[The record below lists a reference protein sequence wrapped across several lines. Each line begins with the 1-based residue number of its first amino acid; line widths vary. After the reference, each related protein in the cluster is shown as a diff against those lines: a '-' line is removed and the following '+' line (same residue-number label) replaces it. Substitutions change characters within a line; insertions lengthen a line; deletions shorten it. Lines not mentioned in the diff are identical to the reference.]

1 MSYHPN
7 DVSRRAT
14 VARVLLAAG
23 FLALTSAFFR
33 AQVMRNKEYLAQA
46 EQNRF
51 REVPLAAPRGI
62 ILDRN
67 GRVIAENLPGYAV
80 SLLSPTADS
89 LRAAMRRLSNIIPIT
104 DDQVEAAVRR
114 WRRNPTRPAVI
125 LPDAPF
131 DVVAVLEERR
141 VENPSLIIQSTPKRY
156 YPDGPA
162 VASFVGYTGEI
173 TERELADSNYSDY
186 KPGQQIGKG
195 GLERSYE
202 AQLRGKEGVRYVE
215 VDARG
220 RVVRDANVRAEEEP
234 ESAKTL
240 RTNIDMDLQLF
251 VMSLLGDSLRAGVV
265 AIDPND
271 GAVLALQ
278 SSPTYDPNRFVGGIP
293 AEYWRELN
301 ADTRRPL
308 YNKVIQGRYPPAST
322 WKLATSAM
330 AMEAGLVGL
339 DDHMP
344 QPCTGG
350 YRYGRYFRCWNHK
363 GHGDISLRRAIEQSC
378 DVYFYQLGLKLGL
391 SRLVAGGLKLKMRER
406 SGIDLPNETQPQ
418 FPPDAQN
425 YFNERYGARGWVSGS
440 VAVNM
445 SIGQGEN
452 AQTLINMAR
461 FYTALATDGKAA
473 KPEVVSRNP
482 ERTQIMNLTEAQMIG
497 IRLAM
502 AGVVS
507 DRGTANSARVDGISV
522 AGKTGTAQN
531 PPNPDHAWFMG
542 FAPAEKPKILVG
554 VFVEYGLHGSVA
566 AGIATKIMAHYLKA
580 KTAPIVTTE

>member
-1 MSYHPN
+1 VSYHPN

-14 VARVLLAAG
+14 AARVLLGLG
-23 FLALTSAFFR
+23 FLALTSQFFR
-33 AQVMRNKEYLAQA
+33 AQVLRNKEYLAQA

-62 ILDRN
+62 IYDRN
-67 GRVIAENLPGYAV
+67 GRIIAENLPGYAV
-80 SLLSPTADS
+80 SLLSPSADS
-89 LRAAMRRLSNIIPIT
+89 LRSAMRRLSDIIPIT

-114 WRRNPTRPAVI
+114 WRKNPTRPAVI

-141 VENPSLIIQSTPKRY
+141 VDNPSLIIQSTPKRY

-162 VASFVGYTGEI
+162 VSAFVGYTGEV
-173 TERELADSNYSDY
+173 TERELADSANNDY

-202 AQLRGKEGVRYVE
+202 MQLRGKEGVRYVE

-220 RVVRDANVRAEEEP
+220 RVVRDAGARAERAP
-234 ESAKTL
+234 ESAPKL

-265 AIDPND
+265 AIDPSD
-271 GAVLALQ
+271 GAVLALH
-278 SSPTYDPNRFVGGIP
+278 SSPSYDPNRFVGGIP
-293 AEYWRELN
+293 ADYWRELN
-301 ADTRRPL
+301 TDPRRPL

-330 AMEAGLVGL
+330 AMEAGLVQL

-344 QPCTGG
+344 VPCTGG

-363 GHGDISLRRAIEQSC
+363 GHGDINLRQAIEQSC
-378 DVYFYQLGLKLGL
+378 DVYFYQVGLKLGL

-406 SGIDLPNETQPQ
+406 SGVDLPNETQPQ

-425 YFNERYGARGWVSGS
+425 YFNGRYGSRGWVAGS
-440 VAVNM
+440 VALNL

-461 FYTALATDGKAA
+461 FYTALATDGKASR
-473 KPEVVSRNP
+473 PEIVTRNP
-482 ERTQIMNLTEAQMIG
+482 ERVQIMNLTPEQMNG
-497 IRLAM
+497 LRLAM

-507 DRGTANSARVDGISV
+507 SRGTANSARVEGITV

-542 FAPAEKPKILVG
+542 FAPAESPRIVVG
-554 VFVEYGLHGSVA
+554 VFVEYGEHGYVA
-566 AGIATKIMAHYLKA
+566 ARIATKVMAHYLKA
-580 KTAPIVTTE
+580 ATAPLVTTE

>member
-7 DVSRRAT
+7 EVSRRAT
-14 VARVLLAAG
+14 VARILLGVG
-23 FLALTSAFFR
+23 FIALTSAFFR

-67 GRVIAENLPGYAV
+67 GRIIAENLPGYAV
-80 SLLSPTADS
+80 SLLSPSADS
-89 LRAAMRRLSNIIPIT
+89 LRTAMRRLSNIIPIT

-114 WRRNPTRPAVI
+114 WRKNPTRPAVI

-173 TERELADSNYSDY
+173 TERELADTNFSDY

-220 RVVRDANVRAEEEP
+220 RVVRDAGARAEEEP
-234 ESAKTL
+234 QAAAKL

-265 AIDPND
+265 AIDPRD
-271 GAVLALQ
+271 GAILALH
-278 SSPTYDPNRFVGGIP
+278 SAPTYDPNRFVGGIP
-293 AEYWRELN
+293 AEYWKELN
-301 ADTRRPL
+301 TDPRRPL

-322 WKLATSAM
+322 WKLATAAM
-330 AMEAGLVGL
+330 AMEAGLVQL

-378 DVYFYQLGLKLGL
+378 DVYFYQVGLKLGL
-391 SRLVAGGLKLKMRER
+391 SRLIAGGLKLKMRER

-425 YFNERYGARGWVSGS
+425 YFNERYGARGWVAGS
-440 VAVNM
+440 VAINM

-473 KPEVVSRNP
+473 KPEIVSRNP
-482 ERTQIMNLTEAQMIG
+482 ERTQIMNLTEPQMIG
-497 IRLAM
+497 MRLAM

-507 DRGTANSARVDGISV
+507 DRGTANSARVEGISV

-542 FAPAEKPKILVG
+542 FAPADKPTILVG

-566 AGIATKIMAHYLKA
+566 AGIATKVMAHYLKV
-580 KTAPIVTTE
+580 KTAPIVATE

>member
-234 ESAKTL
+234 ESAKKL

>member
-7 DVSRRAT
+7 EVSRRAT
-14 VARVLLAAG
+14 VARILLGIG
-23 FLALTSAFFR
+23 FIALTSAFFR

-67 GRVIAENLPGYAV
+67 GRIIAENLPGYAV
-80 SLLSPTADS
+80 SLLSPSADS
-89 LRAAMRRLSNIIPIT
+89 LRTAMRRLSNIIPIT

-114 WRRNPTRPAVI
+114 WRKNPTRPAVI

-173 TERELADSNYSDY
+173 TERELADTNFSDY

-220 RVVRDANVRAEEEP
+220 RVVRDAGARAEEEP
-234 ESAKTL
+234 QAAAKL

-265 AIDPND
+265 AIDPRD
-271 GAVLALQ
+271 GAILALH
-278 SSPTYDPNRFVGGIP
+278 SAPTYDPNRFVGGIP
-293 AEYWRELN
+293 AEYWKELN
-301 ADTRRPL
+301 TDPRRPL

-322 WKLATSAM
+322 WKLATAAM
-330 AMEAGLVGL
+330 AMEAGLVQL

-378 DVYFYQLGLKLGL
+378 DVYFYQVGLKLGL
-391 SRLVAGGLKLKMRER
+391 SRLIAGGLKLKMRER

-425 YFNERYGARGWVSGS
+425 YFNERYGARGWVAGS
-440 VAVNM
+440 VAINM

-473 KPEVVSRNP
+473 KPEIVSRNP
-482 ERTQIMNLTEAQMIG
+482 ERTQIMNLTEPQMIG
-497 IRLAM
+497 MRLAM

-507 DRGTANSARVDGISV
+507 DRGTANSARVEGISV

-542 FAPAEKPKILVG
+542 FAPADKPTILVG

-566 AGIATKIMAHYLKA
+566 AGIATKVMAHYLKV
-580 KTAPIVTTE
+580 KTAPIVATE

>member
-14 VARVLLAAG
+14 VARILLSLG

-33 AQVMRNKEYLAQA
+33 SQVMRNKEYLAQA

-62 ILDRN
+62 IYDRN

-89 LRAAMRRLSNIIPIT
+89 LRTAMRRLSNIIPIS

-114 WRRNPTRPAVI
+114 WRKNPTRPAVI

-173 TERELADSNYSDY
+173 TERELADTNYADY

-195 GLERSYE
+195 GLERSFE

-220 RVVRDANVRAEEEP
+220 RVVRDAGARAEEAP
-234 ESAKTL
+234 ETAKEL

-278 SSPTYDPNRFVGGIP
+278 SAPTFDPNRFVGGIP
-293 AEYWRELN
+293 ADYWKELN
-301 ADTRRPL
+301 SDPRRPL

-322 WKLATSAM
+322 WKLATAAM
-330 AMEAGLVGL
+330 AMEAGLVQL

-363 GHGDISLRRAIEQSC
+363 GHGDITLRRAIEQSC
-378 DVYFYQLGLKLGL
+378 DVYFYQVGLKLGL
-391 SRLVAGGLKLKMRER
+391 SRLIAGGLKLKMRER

-425 YFNERYGARGWVSGS
+425 YFNERYGARGWVPGS

-473 KPEVVSRNP
+473 KPEIVSRNP
-482 ERTQIMNLTEAQMIG
+482 ERTRIMNLTDAQMIG

-507 DRGTANSARVDGISV
+507 DRGTANSARVEGITV

-542 FAPAEKPKILVG
+542 FAPADKPKILVG
-554 VFVEYGLHGSVA
+554 VFVEYGLHGAVA
-566 AGIATKIMAHYLKA
+566 AGIATKVMAHYLKV

>member
-1 MSYHPN
+1 VSYHPN

-14 VARVLLAAG
+14 VARLLLGVG
-23 FLALTSAFFR
+23 FIALTSAFFR

-80 SLLSPTADS
+80 SLLSPSADS
-89 LRAAMRRLSNIIPIT
+89 LRTAMRRLSNIIPIT

-156 YPDGPA
+156 YPDGAA
-162 VASFVGYTGEI
+162 VASFVGYTGEV
-173 TERELADSNYSDY
+173 TEKELADSSRSDY

-195 GLERSYE
+195 GLEKAYE
-202 AQLRGKEGVRYVE
+202 VELRGKEGVRYVE

-220 RVVRDANVRAEEEP
+220 RVVRDARARAEEEP
-234 ESAKTL
+234 EAAPKL
-240 RTNIDMDLQLF
+240 RTNIDMDLQMF
-251 VMSLLGDSLRAGVV
+251 VVSLLGDSLRAGVV
-265 AIDPND
+265 AIEPST
-271 GAVLALQ
+271 GAVLALH
-278 SSPTYDPNRFVGGIP
+278 SSPSYDPNRFVGGIP
-293 AEYWRELN
+293 ADYWRELN
-301 ADTRRPL
+301 SDARRPL

-330 AMEAGLVGL
+330 AMEAGLVQL

-363 GHGDISLRRAIEQSC
+363 GHGDINLRQAIEQSC
-378 DVYFYQLGLKLGL
+378 DVYFYQVGLKLGL
-391 SRLVAGGLKLKMRER
+391 SRMIAGGLKLKMRER
-406 SGIDLPNETQPQ
+406 SGVDLPNETQPQ

-425 YFNERYGARGWVSGS
+425 YFNERYGPRGWVPGS
-440 VAVNM
+440 VALNL

-473 KPEVVSRNP
+473 KPEIVSRNP
-482 ERTQIMNLTEAQMIG
+482 ERTTIMNLTEAQMIG
-497 IRLAM
+497 LRLAM

-507 DRGTANSARVDGISV
+507 GRGTANSARVEGITV

-542 FAPAEKPKILVG
+542 FAPAEQPKILVG

-566 AGIATKIMAHYLKA
+566 AGIATKVMAHYLKA
-580 KTAPIVTTE
+580 KTAPIVLTE

>member
-14 VARVLLAAG
+14 VARILLGIG

-33 AQVMRNKEYLAQA
+33 AQVVRNKEYLAQA

-80 SLLSPTADS
+80 SLLSPSADS
-89 LRAAMRRLSNIIPIT
+89 LRTAMRRLSNIIPIT

-162 VASFVGYTGEI
+162 VASFVGYTGEV
-173 TERELADSNYSDY
+173 TEKELADSSRSDY

-195 GLERSYE
+195 GLEKAYE
-202 AQLRGKEGVRYVE
+202 AELRGKEGVRYVE

-220 RVVRDANVRAEEEP
+220 RVVRDARARAEEEP
-234 ESAKTL
+234 EAAPKL
-240 RTNIDMDLQLF
+240 RTNIDMDLQMF
-251 VMSLLGDSLRAGVV
+251 VVSLLGDSLRAGVV
-265 AIDPND
+265 AIEPTT
-271 GAVLALQ
+271 GAVLALH

-293 AEYWRELN
+293 ADYWRELN
-301 ADTRRPL
+301 TDTRRPL

-330 AMEAGLVGL
+330 AMEAGLVQL

-363 GHGDISLRRAIEQSC
+363 GHGDITLRRAIEQSC
-378 DVYFYQLGLKLGL
+378 DVYFYQVGLKLGL
-391 SRLVAGGLKLKMRER
+391 SRLIAGGLKLKMRER
-406 SGIDLPNETQPQ
+406 SGVDLPNETQPQ

-425 YFNERYGARGWVSGS
+425 YFNERYGPRGWVPGS
-440 VAVNM
+440 VALNM

-473 KPEVVSRNP
+473 KPEIVSRNP
-482 ERTQIMNLTEAQMIG
+482 ERTQIMNLSEAQMVG
-497 IRLAM
+497 LRLAM

-507 DRGTANSARVDGISV
+507 GRGTANSAAVEGVSV

-542 FAPAEKPKILVG
+542 FAPAEKPTILVG

-566 AGIATKIMAHYLKA
+566 AGIATKVMAHYLKA
-580 KTAPIVTTE
+580 KTAPIVLTE

>member
-1 MSYHPN
+1 VSYHPN

-14 VARVLLAAG
+14 VARLLLAAG
-23 FLALTSAFFR
+23 FIALTSAFFR

-62 ILDRN
+62 IYDRN

-80 SLLSPTADS
+80 SLLSPSADS
-89 LRAAMRRLSNIIPIT
+89 LRAAMKRLSNIIPIT
-104 DDQVEAAVRR
+104 DDQVEAAIRR

-162 VASFVGYTGEI
+162 VASFVGYTGEV
-173 TERELADSNYSDY
+173 TERELADTNNADY
-186 KPGQQIGKG
+186 KPGEQIGKG
-195 GLERSYE
+195 GLERAYE
-202 AQLRGKEGVRYVE
+202 VQLRGHEGVRYVE

-234 ESAKTL
+234 EAAKPL
-240 RTNIDMDLQLF
+240 KTNIDMDLQQF
-251 VMSLLGDSLRAGVV
+251 VVGLLGDSLRAGVI
-265 AIDPND
+265 AMDPRD
-271 GAVLALQ
+271 GAVLALH
-278 SSPTYDPNRFVGGIP
+278 SAPTYDPNRFVGGIP
-293 AEYWRELN
+293 ADYWRELN
-301 ADTRRPL
+301 TDPRRPL

-330 AMEAGLVGL
+330 AMEAGLVQL

-363 GHGDISLRRAIEQSC
+363 GHGDITLRRAIEQSC
-378 DVYFYQLGLKLGL
+378 DVYFYQVGLKLGL

-440 VAVNM
+440 VAINM

-473 KPEVVSRNP
+473 KPEIVSRNP
-482 ERTQIMNLTEAQMIG
+482 ERTQIMNLPEAQMIG

-507 DRGTANSARVDGISV
+507 DRGTANSARVEGITV

-542 FAPAEKPKILVG
+542 FAPADKPTILVG

-566 AGIATKIMAHYLKA
+566 AGIATKVMARYLKM
-580 KTAPIVTTE
+580 KTAPIVSTE

>member
-14 VARVLLAAG
+14 VARVLLGIG
-23 FLALTSAFFR
+23 FLVLTSAFFR
-33 AQVMRNKEYLAQA
+33 AQVLRNKEYLAQA

-80 SLLSPTADS
+80 SLLSSSADS
-89 LRAAMRRLSNIIPIT
+89 LRIAMRRLSNIIPIT

-156 YPDGPA
+156 YPDGAA
-162 VASFVGYTGEI
+162 VASFVGYTGEV
-173 TERELADSNYSDY
+173 TEKELADSSRTDY

-195 GLERSYE
+195 GLEKAYE
-202 AQLRGKEGVRYVE
+202 VELRGKEGVRYVE

-220 RVVRDANVRAEEEP
+220 RVVRDARARAEEEP
-234 ESAKTL
+234 EAAPKL
-240 RTNIDMDLQLF
+240 RTNIDMDLQMF
-251 VMSLLGDSLRAGVV
+251 VVSLLGDSLRAGVV
-265 AIDPND
+265 AIEPTT
-271 GAVLALQ
+271 GAVLALH
-278 SSPTYDPNRFVGGIP
+278 SAPTYDPNRFVGGIP
-293 AEYWRELN
+293 ADYWRELN
-301 ADTRRPL
+301 TDPRRPL

-322 WKLATSAM
+322 WKLATSVM
-330 AMEAGLVGL
+330 AMEAGLVQL

-378 DVYFYQLGLKLGL
+378 DVYFYQVGLKLGL
-391 SRLVAGGLKLKMRER
+391 SRLIAGGLKLKMRER
-406 SGIDLPNETQPQ
+406 SGVDLPNETQPQ

-425 YFNERYGARGWVSGS
+425 YFNERYGPRGWVPGS
-440 VAVNM
+440 VAINM

-461 FYTALATDGKAA
+461 FYTALATDGKSS
-473 KPEVVSRNP
+473 KPEIVSRNP
-482 ERTQIMNLTEAQMIG
+482 ERTQLMNLTDAQMVG

-507 DRGTANSARVDGISV
+507 DRGTANSARVEGITV

-566 AGIATKIMAHYLKA
+566 AGIATKVMAHYLKA
-580 KTAPIVTTE
+580 ATAPIVRTE

>member
-14 VARVLLAAG
+14 VARLLLGAG

-33 AQVMRNKEYLAQA
+33 AQVLRNKEYLAQA

-62 ILDRN
+62 IYDRN
-67 GRVIAENLPGYAV
+67 GKVIAENLPGYAV
-80 SLLSPTADS
+80 SLLSPSADS
-89 LRAAMRRLSNIIPIT
+89 LRSAMRRLTNIIPIT

-114 WRRNPTRPAVI
+114 WRKNPTRPAVI

-162 VASFVGYTGEI
+162 VAAFVGYTGEV
-173 TERELADSNYSDY
+173 TERELADTLHNDY

-202 AQLRGKEGVRYVE
+202 QQLRGREGMRYVE

-220 RVVRDANVRAEEEP
+220 RVVRDAGAREEIEP
-234 ESAKTL
+234 VAAKPL
-240 RTNIDMDLQLF
+240 RTNIDMDLQKY
-251 VMSLLGDSLRAGVV
+251 VVELLGDSLRAGVV

-271 GAVLALQ
+271 GAVLALH
-278 SSPTYDPNRFVGGIP
+278 SAPTYDPNRFVGGIP
-293 AEYWRELN
+293 ADYWRELN
-301 ADTRRPL
+301 TDERRPL

-330 AMEAGLVGL
+330 AMEAGLVQL

-350 YRYGRYFRCWNHK
+350 YRYGRYFRCWNHS
-363 GHGDISLRRAIEQSC
+363 GHGDINLRQAIEQSC
-378 DVYFYQLGLKLGL
+378 DVFFYQVGLKLGL

-406 SGIDLPNETQPQ
+406 SGVDLPNETQPQ

-425 YFNERYGARGWVSGS
+425 YFNAKYGARGWVAGS
-440 VAVNM
+440 VALNL

-452 AQTLINMAR
+452 AQTLISMAR

-473 KPEVVSRNP
+473 RPEIVSRNP
-482 ERTQIMNLTEAQMIG
+482 ERTQIMNLTEPQMQG
-497 IRLAM
+497 LRLAM

-507 DRGTANSARVDGISV
+507 SRGTANSARVEGIAV

-542 FAPAEKPKILVG
+542 FAPAERPRIVVG
-554 VFVEYGLHGSVA
+554 VFVEYGEHGYVA
-566 AGIATKIMAHYLKA
+566 ARIATKVMARYLKA
-580 KTAPIVTTE
+580 ATAPVVTTE

>member
-1 MSYHPN
+1 VSYHPN

-14 VARVLLAAG
+14 VARVLLVAG
-23 FLALTSAFFR
+23 FLSLTSAFFR

-62 ILDRN
+62 IYDRN
-67 GRVIAENLPGYAV
+67 GRIIAENLPGYAV
-80 SLLSPTADS
+80 SLLSPSADS

-173 TERELADSNYSDY
+173 TERELADTNYSSY

-202 AQLRGKEGVRYVE
+202 AQLRGHEGVRYVE

-234 ESAKTL
+234 QSAKPLT
-240 RTNIDMDLQLF
+240 TNIDMDLQQF

-271 GAVLALQ
+271 GAVLALH
-278 SSPTYDPNRFVGGIP
+278 SAPTFDPNRFVGGIP
-293 AEYWRELN
+293 ADYWRELN
-301 ADTRRPL
+301 TDPRRPL

-330 AMEAGLVGL
+330 AMEAGLVQL

-350 YRYGRYFRCWNHK
+350 YRYGRFFRCWNHK
-363 GHGDISLRRAIEQSC
+363 GHGDITLRRAIEQSC
-378 DVYFYQLGLKLGL
+378 DVYFYQVGLKLGL
-391 SRLVAGGLKLKMRER
+391 SRLIAGGLKLKMRER

-425 YFNERYGARGWVSGS
+425 YFNERYGTRGWVPGS
-440 VAVNM
+440 VAINM

-473 KPEVVSRNP
+473 KPEIVSRNP
-482 ERTQIMNLTEAQMIG
+482 ERTQIMNLTETQMIG
-497 IRLAM
+497 MRLAM

-507 DRGTANSARVDGISV
+507 DRGTANSARVEGISV

-542 FAPAEKPKILVG
+542 FAPADKPTILVG

-566 AGIATKIMAHYLKA
+566 AGIATKVMAHYLKVR
-580 KTAPIVTTE
+580 TAPIVTTE

>member
-14 VARVLLAAG
+14 VARVLLGIG

-33 AQVMRNKEYLAQA
+33 AQVLRNKEYLAQA

-80 SLLSPTADS
+80 SLLSSSADS
-89 LRAAMRRLSNIIPIT
+89 LRIAMRRLSNIIPIT

-162 VASFVGYTGEI
+162 VASFVGYTGEV
-173 TERELADSNYSDY
+173 TEKELADSSRSDY

-195 GLERSYE
+195 GLEKAYE
-202 AQLRGKEGVRYVE
+202 VELRGKEGVRYVE

-220 RVVRDANVRAEEEP
+220 RVVRDARARAEEEP
-234 ESAKTL
+234 EAAPKL

-251 VMSLLGDSLRAGVV
+251 VVSLLGDSLRAGVV
-265 AIDPND
+265 AIEPTT
-271 GAVLALQ
+271 GAVLALH
-278 SSPTYDPNRFVGGIP
+278 SAPAYDPNRFVGGIP
-293 AEYWRELN
+293 ADYWRELN
-301 ADTRRPL
+301 TDPRRPL

-330 AMEAGLVGL
+330 AMEAGLVQL

-378 DVYFYQLGLKLGL
+378 DVYFYQVGLKLGL
-391 SRLVAGGLKLKMRER
+391 SRLIAGGLKLKMRER
-406 SGIDLPNETQPQ
+406 SGVDLPNETQPQ

-425 YFNERYGARGWVSGS
+425 YFNERYGPRGWVPGS
-440 VAVNM
+440 VAINM

-473 KPEVVSRNP
+473 KPEIVSRNP
-482 ERTQIMNLTEAQMIG
+482 ERTQIMNLTDAQMIG

-507 DRGTANSARVDGISV
+507 DRGTANSARLEGITV

-566 AGIATKIMAHYLKA
+566 AGIATKVMAHYLKA
-580 KTAPIVTTE
+580 ATAPIVRTE

>member
-1 MSYHPN
+1 VSYHPN
-7 DVSRRAT
+7 AVARRAT
-14 VARVLLAAG
+14 VARGLLVVG
-23 FLALTSAFFR
+23 FLALASAFFR
-33 AQVMRNKEYLAQA
+33 AQVLRNKEYLAQA

-62 ILDRN
+62 IYDRN
-67 GRVIAENLPGYAV
+67 GRIIAENLPGYAV

-89 LRAAMRRLSNIIPIT
+89 LRSAIRRLANVIPIT

-114 WRRNPTRPAVI
+114 WRKNPTRPAVI

-162 VASFVGYTGEI
+162 VSSFVGYTGEV
-173 TERELADSNYSDY
+173 TERELADTSHSDY

-195 GLERSYE
+195 GLEKSYE
-202 AQLRGKEGVRYVE
+202 MQLRGREGVRYVE

-220 RVVRDANVRAEEEP
+220 RVVRDAGARAEVAP
-234 ESAKTL
+234 QAAPAL
-240 RTNIDMDLQLF
+240 RTNIDMELQTY
-251 VMSLLGDSLRAGVV
+251 VMSLLGDTLRAGVV
-265 AIDPND
+265 ALDPSD
-271 GAVLALQ
+271 GAVLALA
-278 SSPTYDPNRFVGGIP
+278 SSPSYDPNRFVGGIP
-293 AEYWRELN
+293 ADYWKELN
-301 ADTRRPL
+301 TDPRRPL

-322 WKLATSAM
+322 WKLATAAM
-330 AMEAGLVGL
+330 AMEAGLVQL
-339 DDHMP
+339 EDHMP

-350 YRYGRYFRCWNHK
+350 YRYGRYFRCWDHS
-363 GHGDISLRRAIEQSC
+363 GHGDINLRTAIAKSC
-378 DVYFYQLGLKLGL
+378 DVYFYQVGLKLGL

-406 SGIDLPNETQPQ
+406 SGVDLPNETQPQ

-425 YFNERYGARGWVSGS
+425 YFNERYGSRGWVAGS
-440 VAVNM
+440 VSLNL

-473 KPEVVSRNP
+473 RPEIVSRNP
-482 ERTQIMNLTEAQMIG
+482 ERVQIMNLTEEQMLG
-497 IRLAM
+497 LRLAM
-502 AGVVS
+502 GDVVS
-507 DRGTANSARVDGISV
+507 ARGTANSARIEGITV

-531 PPNPDHAWFMG
+531 PPHPDHAWFLG
-542 FAPAEKPKILVG
+542 FAPADKPKIVVG
-554 VFVEYGLHGSVA
+554 VFVEYGEHGYVA
-566 AGIATKIMAHYLKA
+566 ARIATKVMEKYLKA
-580 KTAPIVTTE
+580 ATAPVVITE

>member
-14 VARVLLAAG
+14 VARVLLGIG

-33 AQVMRNKEYLAQA
+33 AQVLRNKEYLAQA

-62 ILDRN
+62 IYDRN
-67 GRVIAENLPGYAV
+67 GRIIAENLPGYAV

-89 LRAAMRRLSNIIPIT
+89 LRSAMRRLSNIIPIT

-114 WRRNPTRPAVI
+114 WRKNPTRPAVI

-162 VASFVGYTGEI
+162 VASFVGYTGEV
-173 TERELADSNYSDY
+173 TERELADTTHSDY

-202 AQLRGKEGVRYVE
+202 RELRGREGVRYVE

-220 RVVRDANVRAEEEP
+220 RVVRDAGARAEQAP
-234 ESAKTL
+234 VAAAPL
-240 RTNIDMDLQLF
+240 RTNIDMDLQLY

-271 GAVLALQ
+271 GAVLALH
-278 SSPTYDPNRFVGGIP
+278 SAPTFDPNRFVGGIP
-293 AEYWRELN
+293 ADYWRELN
-301 ADTRRPL
+301 SDPRRPL

-330 AMEAGLVGL
+330 AMEAGLVQL

-344 QPCTGG
+344 VPCTGG
-350 YRYGRYFRCWNHK
+350 YRYGRYFKCWNKK
-363 GHGDISLRRAIEQSC
+363 GHGDINLRQAIEQSC
-378 DVYFYQLGLKLGL
+378 DVYFYQVGLKLGL
-391 SRLVAGGLKLKMRER
+391 SRMVAGGLKLKMRER
-406 SGIDLPNETQPQ
+406 SGVDLPNETQPQ

-425 YFNERYGARGWVSGS
+425 YFNERYGARGWVPGS
-440 VAVNM
+440 VSLNL

-473 KPEVVSRNP
+473 RPEIVSRKPERV
-482 ERTQIMNLTEAQMIG
+482 QIMNLTEAQMVG
-497 IRLAM
+497 LRLAM

-507 DRGTANSARVDGISV
+507 SRGTANSARVEGITV

-531 PPNPDHAWFMG
+531 PPNLDHAWFMG
-542 FAPAEKPKILVG
+542 FAPAEKPRIVVG
-554 VFVEYGLHGSVA
+554 VFVEYGEHGYVA
-566 AGIATKIMAHYLKA
+566 ARIATKVMARYLKA
-580 KTAPIVTTE
+580 TTAPLVTTE

>member
-14 VARVLLAAG
+14 VARVLLGAG
-23 FLALTSAFFR
+23 FIALTSAFFR

-62 ILDRN
+62 IYDRN

-80 SLLSPTADS
+80 SLLSPSADS
-89 LRAAMRRLSNIIPIT
+89 LRAAMQRLSNIIPIT
-104 DDQVEAAVRR
+104 DDQVEAAIRR

-162 VASFVGYTGEI
+162 VASFVGYTGEV
-173 TERELADSNYSDY
+173 TERELADTNNADY
-186 KPGQQIGKG
+186 KPGEQIGKG
-195 GLERSYE
+195 GLERAYE
-202 AQLRGKEGVRYVE
+202 AQLRGHEGVRYVE

-234 ESAKTL
+234 EAAKPL

-251 VMSLLGDSLRAGVV
+251 VVGLLGDSLRAGVV
-265 AIDPND
+265 AIDPRD
-271 GAVLALQ
+271 GSVLALH
-278 SSPTYDPNRFVGGIP
+278 SAPTYDPNRFVGGIP

-301 ADTRRPL
+301 TDVRHPL

-330 AMEAGLVGL
+330 AMEAGLVQL

-363 GHGDISLRRAIEQSC
+363 GHGDITLRRAIEQSC
-378 DVYFYQLGLKLGL
+378 DVYFYQVGLKLGL

-406 SGIDLPNETQPQ
+406 SGIDLPNETQSQ

-473 KPEVVSRNP
+473 KPEIVSRNP

-507 DRGTANSARVDGISV
+507 DRGTANSARVEGITV

-542 FAPAEKPKILVG
+542 FAPADKPTILVG

-566 AGIATKIMAHYLKA
+566 AGIATKVMAHYLKV
-580 KTAPIVTTE
+580 KTAPIVSTE

>member
-7 DVSRRAT
+7 AVARRAT
-14 VARVLLAAG
+14 VARAMLVMGFVALA
-23 FLALTSAFFR
+23 SAFFR
-33 AQVMRNKEYLAQA
+33 AQVLRNKEYLAQA

-62 ILDRN
+62 IYDRN
-67 GRVIAENLPGYAV
+67 GRIIAENLPGYAV

-89 LRAAMRRLSNIIPIT
+89 LRSAIRRLANVIPIT

-114 WRRNPTRPAVI
+114 WRKNPTRPAVI

-162 VASFVGYTGEI
+162 VASFVGYTGEV
-173 TERELADSNYSDY
+173 TERELADTTHSDY

-202 AQLRGKEGVRYVE
+202 TQLRGREGVRYVE

-220 RVVRDANVRAEEEP
+220 RVVRDAGARAEVAP
-234 ESAKTL
+234 QAAPPL
-240 RTNIDMDLQLF
+240 RTNIDMELQQY

-271 GAVLALQ
+271 GAVLALY
-278 SSPTYDPNRFVGGIP
+278 SAPTYDPNRFVGGIP
-293 AEYWRELN
+293 ADYWKELN
-301 ADTRRPL
+301 TDERRPL

-330 AMEAGLVGL
+330 AMEAGLVQL

-363 GHGDISLRRAIEQSC
+363 GHGDINLRQAIEQSC
-378 DVYFYQLGLKLGL
+378 DVYFYQVGLKLGL
-391 SRLVAGGLKLKMRER
+391 SRLVAGGLRLKMREK
-406 SGIDLPNETQPQ
+406 SGVDLPNETQPQ

-425 YFNERYGARGWVSGS
+425 YFNQRYGARGWVPGS
-440 VAVNM
+440 V
-445 SIGQGEN
+445 
-452 AQTLINMAR
+452 
-461 FYTALATDGKAA
+461 
-473 KPEVVSRNP
+473 
-482 ERTQIMNLTEAQMIG
+482 
-497 IRLAM
+497 
-502 AGVVS
+502 
-507 DRGTANSARVDGISV
+507 
-522 AGKTGTAQN
+522 
-531 PPNPDHAWFMG
+531 W
-542 FAPAEKPKILVG
+542 
-554 VFVEYGLHGSVA
+554 
-566 AGIATKIMAHYLKA
+566 
-580 KTAPIVTTE
+580 

>member
-14 VARVLLAAG
+14 VARVLLGIG
-23 FLALTSAFFR
+23 FLVLTSAFFR
-33 AQVMRNKEYLAQA
+33 AQVLRNKEYLAQA

-80 SLLSPTADS
+80 SLLSSSADS
-89 LRAAMRRLSNIIPIT
+89 LRIAMRRLSNIIPIT

-156 YPDGPA
+156 YPDGAA
-162 VASFVGYTGEI
+162 VASFVGYTGEV
-173 TERELADSNYSDY
+173 TEKELADSSRTDY

-195 GLERSYE
+195 GLEKAYE
-202 AQLRGKEGVRYVE
+202 VELRGKEGVRYVE

-220 RVVRDANVRAEEEP
+220 RVVRDARARAEEEP
-234 ESAKTL
+234 EAAPKL
-240 RTNIDMDLQLF
+240 RTNIDMDLQMF
-251 VMSLLGDSLRAGVV
+251 VVSLLGDSLRAGVV
-265 AIDPND
+265 AIEPTT
-271 GAVLALQ
+271 GAVLALH
-278 SSPTYDPNRFVGGIP
+278 SAPTYDPNRFVGGIP
-293 AEYWRELN
+293 ADYWRELN
-301 ADTRRPL
+301 TDPRRPL

-322 WKLATSAM
+322 WKLATSVM
-330 AMEAGLVGL
+330 AMEAGLVQL

-378 DVYFYQLGLKLGL
+378 DVYFYQVGLKLGL
-391 SRLVAGGLKLKMRER
+391 SRLIAGGLKLKMRER
-406 SGIDLPNETQPQ
+406 SGVDLPNETQPQ

-425 YFNERYGARGWVSGS
+425 YFNERYGPRGWVSGS
-440 VAVNM
+440 VAINM

-461 FYTALATDGKAA
+461 FYTALATDGKSS
-473 KPEVVSRNP
+473 KPEIVSRNP
-482 ERTQIMNLTEAQMIG
+482 ERTQLMNLTDAQMVG

-507 DRGTANSARVDGISV
+507 DRGTANSARVEGITV

-566 AGIATKIMAHYLKA
+566 AGIATKVMAHYLKA
-580 KTAPIVTTE
+580 ATAPIVRTE

>member
-1 MSYHPN
+1 VSYHPN
-7 DVSRRAT
+7 EVSRRAT
-14 VARVLLAAG
+14 VARGMLALG
-23 FLALTSAFFR
+23 FLALTFAFFR
-33 AQVMRNKEYLAQA
+33 AQVLRNKEFLAQA

-62 ILDRN
+62 IYDRN
-67 GRVIAENLPGYAV
+67 GLVIAENLPGYAV

-89 LRAAMRRLSNIIPIT
+89 LRSAMRRLSNIIPVT

-114 WRRNPTRPAVI
+114 WRKNPTRPAVI

-173 TERELADSNYSDY
+173 TEKELADSSHSEY

-202 AQLRGKEGVRYVE
+202 AQLRGREGVRYVE

-220 RVVRDANVRAEEEP
+220 RVVRDAGARAEEQP
-234 ESAKTL
+234 VAAVAL
-240 RTNIDMDLQLF
+240 RTNIDMDLQKF
-251 VMSLLGDSLRAGVV
+251 VVSLLADSLRAGVV
-265 AIDPND
+265 ALDPTT
-271 GAVLALQ
+271 GAVLALH
-278 SSPTYDPNRFVGGIP
+278 SGPTFDPNRFVGGIP
-293 AEYWRELN
+293 ADYWRELN
-301 ADTRRPL
+301 TDERRPL

-330 AMEAGLVGL
+330 AMEAGLVTL

-344 QPCTGG
+344 VPCTGG
-350 YRYGRYFRCWNHK
+350 YRYGRYFRCWNKK
-363 GHGDISLRRAIEQSC
+363 GHGDINLRQAIEQSC
-378 DVYFYQLGLKLGL
+378 DVYFYQVGLKLGL
-391 SRLVAGGLKLKMRER
+391 SRMVAGGLKLKMRER
-406 SGIDLPNETQPQ
+406 SGVDLPNETQPQ

-425 YFNERYGARGWVSGS
+425 YFNERYGARGWVPGS
-440 VAVNM
+440 VALNL

-461 FYTALATDGKAA
+461 FYTALATDGHAA
-473 KPEVVSRNP
+473 RPEIVSRNP
-482 ERTQIMNLTEAQMIG
+482 DRVQIMNLTEAQMLG
-497 IRLAM
+497 LRQAM

-507 DRGTANSARVDGISV
+507 SRGTANSARVEGITV

-542 FAPAEKPKILVG
+542 FAPVDQPKIVVG
-554 VFVEYGLHGSVA
+554 VFVEYGEHGYVA
-566 AGIATKIMAHYLKA
+566 ARIATKVMAHYLKA
-580 KTAPIVTTE
+580 ATAPVITTE

>member
-1 MSYHPN
+1 MSYHPH
-7 DVSRRAT
+7 DVGRRAT
-14 VARVLLAAG
+14 VARAMLVVG
-23 FLALTSAFFR
+23 FLGLATAFFR
-33 AQVMRNKEYLAQA
+33 AQVLRNSEYLARA

-62 ILDRN
+62 IYDRN
-67 GRVIAENLPGYAV
+67 GRIIAENLPGYAV

-89 LRAAMRRLSNIIPIT
+89 LRSAIRRLANVIPIT
-104 DDQVEAAVRR
+104 EDQVEAAVRR
-114 WRRNPTRPAVI
+114 WRKNPTRPAVI

-162 VASFVGYTGEI
+162 VASFVGYTGEV
-173 TERELADSNYSDY
+173 TERELADTMHTDY

-202 AQLRGKEGVRYVE
+202 KQLRGKEGVRYVE

-220 RVVRDANVRAEEEP
+220 RVVRDAGARAEVAP
-234 ESAKTL
+234 QAAPPL
-240 RTNIDMDLQLF
+240 RTNIDMDLQLY

-265 AIDPND
+265 AMDPND
-271 GAVLALQ
+271 GAVLALY
-278 SSPTYDPNRFVGGIP
+278 SAPTFDPNRFVGGIP
-293 AEYWRELN
+293 ADYWRELN
-301 ADTRRPL
+301 TDPRRPL

-330 AMEAGLVGL
+330 AMEAGLVQL

-350 YRYGRYFRCWNHK
+350 YRYGRYFRCWNHS
-363 GHGDISLRRAIEQSC
+363 GHGDINLRQAIEQSC
-378 DVYFYQLGLKLGL
+378 DVYFYQVGLKLGL
-391 SRLVAGGLKLKMRER
+391 SRLVAGGIKLKMRER
-406 SGIDLPNETQPQ
+406 SGVDLPNETQPQ

-425 YFNERYGARGWVSGS
+425 YFNQRYGARGWVPGS
-440 VAVNM
+440 VSLNL

-473 KPEVVSRNP
+473 RPEIVTRNP
-482 ERTQIMNLTEAQMIG
+482 ERVQIMNLTEAQMAG
-497 IRLAM
+497 LRLSM

-507 DRGTANSARVDGISV
+507 SRGTANSARVEGITV

-531 PPNPDHAWFMG
+531 PPYPDHAWFLG
-542 FAPAEKPKILVG
+542 FAPVEKPRIVVG
-554 VFVEYGLHGSVA
+554 VFVEYGEHGYVA
-566 AGIATKIMAHYLKA
+566 ARIATKVMAHYLKA
-580 KTAPIVTTE
+580 ATAPMARTE

>member
-7 DVSRRAT
+7 DVSRRAS

-23 FLALTSAFFR
+23 FIALTSAFFR
-33 AQVMRNKEYLAQA
+33 AQVMRNKEYLARA

-62 ILDRN
+62 IYDRN

-80 SLLSPTADS
+80 SLLSPSADS
-89 LRAAMRRLSNIIPIT
+89 LRAAMKRLSNIIPIT
-104 DDQVEAAVRR
+104 DDQVEAAIRR

-162 VASFVGYTGEI
+162 VASFVGYTGEV
-173 TERELADSNYSDY
+173 TERELADTNNADY
-186 KPGQQIGKG
+186 KPGEQIGKG
-195 GLERSYE
+195 GLERAYE
-202 AQLRGKEGVRYVE
+202 AQLRGHEGVRYVE

-234 ESAKTL
+234 EAAKPL
-240 RTNIDMDLQLF
+240 RTNIDMDLQQF
-251 VMSLLGDSLRAGVV
+251 VVGLLGDSLRAGVV
-265 AIDPND
+265 AIDPRD
-271 GAVLALQ
+271 GAVLALH
-278 SSPTYDPNRFVGGIP
+278 SAPTYDPNRFVGGIP

-301 ADTRRPL
+301 TDVRRPL

-330 AMEAGLVGL
+330 AMEAGLVQL

-363 GHGDISLRRAIEQSC
+363 GHGDITLRRAIEQSC
-378 DVYFYQLGLKLGL
+378 DVYFYQVGLKLGL
-391 SRLVAGGLKLKMRER
+391 SRLIAGGLKLKMRER
-406 SGIDLPNETQPQ
+406 SGIDLPNETQSQ

-440 VAVNM
+440 VALNM

-473 KPEVVSRNP
+473 KPEIVSRNP
-482 ERTQIMNLTEAQMIG
+482 ERTQIMNLTEAQLVG

-507 DRGTANSARVDGISV
+507 DRGTANSARVEGISV

-542 FAPAEKPKILVG
+542 FAPADKPTILVG

-566 AGIATKIMAHYLKA
+566 AGIATKVMAHYLKV
-580 KTAPIVTTE
+580 KTAPIVSTE

>member
-7 DVSRRAT
+7 EVSRRAT
-14 VARVLLAAG
+14 VARILLGVG
-23 FLALTSAFFR
+23 FIALTSAFFR

-67 GRVIAENLPGYAV
+67 GRIIAENLPGYAV
-80 SLLSPTADS
+80 SLLSPSADS
-89 LRAAMRRLSNIIPIT
+89 LRTAMRRLSNIIPIT

-114 WRRNPTRPAVI
+114 WRKNPTRPAVI

-173 TERELADSNYSDY
+173 TERELADTNFSDY

-220 RVVRDANVRAEEEP
+220 RVVRDAGARAEEEP
-234 ESAKTL
+234 QAAAKL

-265 AIDPND
+265 AIDPRD
-271 GAVLALQ
+271 GAILALH
-278 SSPTYDPNRFVGGIP
+278 SAPTYDPNRFVGGIP
-293 AEYWRELN
+293 AEYWKELN
-301 ADTRRPL
+301 TDPRRPL

-322 WKLATSAM
+322 WKLATAAM
-330 AMEAGLVGL
+330 AMEAGLVQL

-378 DVYFYQLGLKLGL
+378 DVYFYQVGLKLGL
-391 SRLVAGGLKLKMRER
+391 SRLIAVGLKLKMRER

-425 YFNERYGARGWVSGS
+425 YFNERYGARGWVAGS
-440 VAVNM
+440 VAINM

-473 KPEVVSRNP
+473 KPEIVSRNP
-482 ERTQIMNLTEAQMIG
+482 ERTQIMNLTEPQMIG
-497 IRLAM
+497 MRLAM

-507 DRGTANSARVDGISV
+507 DRGTANSARVEGISV

-542 FAPAEKPKILVG
+542 FAPADKPTILVG

-566 AGIATKIMAHYLKA
+566 AGIATKVMAHYLKV
-580 KTAPIVTTE
+580 KTAPIVATE

>member
-33 AQVMRNKEYLAQA
+33 AQVLRNKEYLAQA

-62 ILDRN
+62 IYDRN
-67 GRVIAENLPGYAV
+67 GRIIAENLPGYAV
-80 SLLSPTADS
+80 SLLSPSADS

-162 VASFVGYTGEI
+162 VASFVGYTGEV
-173 TERELADSNYSDY
+173 TERELADSSYSEY

-202 AQLRGKEGVRYVE
+202 AQLRGREGVRYVE

-234 ESAKTL
+234 EAAKPL
-240 RTNIDMDLQLF
+240 RTNIDMDLQQF
-251 VMSLLGDSLRAGVV
+251 VVGLLGDSLRAGVV
-265 AIDPND
+265 AIDPRD
-271 GAVLALQ
+271 GAVLALH
-278 SSPTYDPNRFVGGIP
+278 SAPTYDPNRFVGGIP

-301 ADTRRPL
+301 TDVRRPL

-330 AMEAGLVGL
+330 AMEAGLVQL

-363 GHGDISLRRAIEQSC
+363 GHGDITLRRAIEQSC
-378 DVYFYQLGLKLGL
+378 DVYFYQVGLKLGL
-391 SRLVAGGLKLKMRER
+391 SRLIAGGLKLKMRER
-406 SGIDLPNETQPQ
+406 SGVDLPNETQPQ

-425 YFNERYGARGWVSGS
+425 YFNERYGARGWVPGS
-440 VAVNM
+440 VSINM

-473 KPEVVSRNP
+473 KPEIVSRIP

-507 DRGTANSARVDGISV
+507 DRGTANSARVEGITV

-542 FAPAEKPKILVG
+542 FAPADKPTILVG

-566 AGIATKIMAHYLKA
+566 AGIATKVMAHYLKVR
-580 KTAPIVTTE
+580 TAPIVSTE

>member
-1 MSYHPN
+1 
-7 DVSRRAT
+7 
-14 VARVLLAAG
+14 VARVLLGVG
-23 FLALTSAFFR
+23 FIALTSAFFR
-33 AQVMRNKEYLAQA
+33 AQVMRNKEYLAKA

-51 REVPLAAPRGI
+51 REVPLPAPRGI
-62 ILDRN
+62 IRDRN

-80 SLLSPTADS
+80 SLLSPSADS
-89 LRAAMRRLSNIIPIT
+89 LRAAMHRLSNIIPIT
-104 DDQVEAAVRR
+104 EDQVEAAVRR
-114 WRRNPTRPAVI
+114 WRKNSDRPTVI

-141 VENPSLIIQSTPKRY
+141 VDNPSLIIQSTPKRY

-162 VASFVGYTGEI
+162 VASFIGYTGEV
-173 TERELADSNYSDY
+173 TERELADSNFADY

-195 GLERSYE
+195 GIERAYE
-202 AQLRGKEGVRYVE
+202 AQLRGHEGVRYVE

-234 ESAKTL
+234 EAAKDL
-240 RTNIDMDLQLF
+240 RTNIDMDLQQF
-251 VMSLLGDSLRAGVV
+251 VVGLLGDSLRAGVV
-265 AIDPND
+265 ALDPRD
-271 GAVLALQ
+271 GAILAIH
-278 SSPTYDPNRFVGGIP
+278 SAPTFDPNRFVGGIP
-293 AEYWRELN
+293 ADYWRELN
-301 ADTRRPL
+301 TDPRRPL

-322 WKLATSAM
+322 WKLATAAM
-330 AMEAGLVGL
+330 AMEAGLVQL

-378 DVYFYQLGLKLGL
+378 DVYFYQVGLKLGL
-391 SRLVAGGLKLKMRER
+391 SRLIAGGLKLKMRER
-406 SGIDLPNETQPQ
+406 SGVDLPNETQPQ

-425 YFNERYGARGWVSGS
+425 YFNERYGARGWVPGS
-440 VAVNM
+440 VAINM

-473 KPEVVSRNP
+473 KPEIVSRNP
-482 ERTQIMNLTEAQMIG
+482 ERTQIMNLTEAQMVG

-507 DRGTANSARVDGISV
+507 DRGTANSARVEGISV

-542 FAPAEKPKILVG
+542 FAPADKPSILVG

-566 AGIATKIMAHYLKA
+566 AGIATKVMAHYLKV
-580 KTAPIVTTE
+580 KTAPIVSTE

>member
-14 VARVLLAAG
+14 VARLLLGVG

-67 GRVIAENLPGYAV
+67 RRIIAENLPGYAV
-80 SLLSPTADS
+80 SLLSPSADS
-89 LRAAMRRLSNIIPIT
+89 LRSAMRRLSNLIPIT

-162 VASFVGYTGEI
+162 VASFVGYTGEV
-173 TERELADSNYSDY
+173 TERELADSKNNDY

-220 RVVRDANVRAEEEP
+220 RVVRDAGARP
-234 ESAKTL
+234 EVAPEAAKEL

-265 AIDPND
+265 ALDPMT
-271 GAVLALQ
+271 GGVLALY
-278 SSPTYDPNRFVGGIP
+278 SAPSFNPNRFVGGIP
-293 AEYWRELN
+293 ADYWRELN
-301 ADTRRPL
+301 TDPRRPL

-322 WKLATSAM
+322 WKLATAAM
-330 AMEAGLVGL
+330 AMEAGLVQL

-344 QPCTGG
+344 VPCTGG
-350 YRYGRYFRCWNHK
+350 YRYGRYFRCWDHK

-378 DVYFYQLGLKLGL
+378 DVYFYQVGLKLGL

-406 SGIDLPNETQPQ
+406 SGVDLPNETQPQ

-425 YFNERYGARGWVSGS
+425 YFNERYGARGWVPGS
-440 VAVNM
+440 VALNM

-473 KPEVVSRNP
+473 RPEIVSRNP
-482 ERTQIMNLTEAQMIG
+482 DRVQIMNLTEPQMVG
-497 IRLAM
+497 LRLAM
-502 AGVVS
+502 ANVVS
-507 DRGTANSARVDGISV
+507 SRGTAGSARVEGIAI

-542 FAPAEKPKILVG
+542 FAPAEKPRIVVG
-554 VFVEYGLHGSVA
+554 VFVEYGEHGYVA
-566 AGIATKIMAHYLKA
+566 ARIASKVMARYLKA
-580 KTAPIVTTE
+580 ATAPLVTTE

>member
-7 DVSRRAT
+7 EVSRRAT

-23 FLALTSAFFR
+23 FIALTSAFFR

-80 SLLSPTADS
+80 SLLSPSADS

-173 TERELADSNYSDY
+173 TERELADSNFSEY

-234 ESAKTL
+234 ESAKKL
-240 RTNIDMDLQLF
+240 STNIDMDLQLY

-271 GAVLALQ
+271 GAVLALH
-278 SSPTYDPNRFVGGIP
+278 SAPTYDPNRFVGGIP
-293 AEYWRELN
+293 ADYWRELN

-344 QPCTGG
+344 QPCSGG

-363 GHGDISLRRAIEQSC
+363 GHGDITLRRAIEQSC
-378 DVYFYQLGLKLGL
+378 DVYFYQVGLKLGL

-440 VAVNM
+440 VAINM

-461 FYTALATDGKAA
+461 FYTALATDGKAS
-473 KPEVVSRNP
+473 KPEIVSRNP
-482 ERTQIMNLTEAQMIG
+482 ERIQIMNLTEAQMVG

-566 AGIATKIMAHYLKA
+566 AGIATKVMAHYLKA
-580 KTAPIVTTE
+580 KTAPIVSTE

>member
-1 MSYHPN
+1 VSYHPN
-7 DVSRRAT
+7 EVSRRAT
-14 VARVLLAAG
+14 VARGMLALG
-23 FLALTSAFFR
+23 FLALTFAFFR
-33 AQVMRNKEYLAQA
+33 AQVLRNKEFLAQA

-62 ILDRN
+62 IYDRN
-67 GRVIAENLPGYAV
+67 GLVIAENLPGYAV

-89 LRAAMRRLSNIIPIT
+89 LRSAMRRLSNIIPVT

-114 WRRNPTRPAVI
+114 WRKNPTRPAVI

-173 TERELADSNYSDY
+173 TEKELADSSHSEY

-202 AQLRGKEGVRYVE
+202 AQLRGREGVRYVE

-220 RVVRDANVRAEEEP
+220 RVVRDAGARAEEQP
-234 ESAKTL
+234 VAAAAL
-240 RTNIDMDLQLF
+240 RTNIDMDLQKF
-251 VMSLLGDSLRAGVV
+251 VVSLLADSLRAGVV
-265 AIDPND
+265 ALDPTT
-271 GAVLALQ
+271 GAVLALH
-278 SSPTYDPNRFVGGIP
+278 SGPTFDPNRFVGGIP
-293 AEYWRELN
+293 ADYWRELN
-301 ADTRRPL
+301 TDERRPL

-330 AMEAGLVGL
+330 AMEAGLVTL

-344 QPCTGG
+344 VPCTGG
-350 YRYGRYFRCWNHK
+350 YRYGRYFRCWNKK
-363 GHGDISLRRAIEQSC
+363 GHGDINLRQAIEQSC
-378 DVYFYQLGLKLGL
+378 DVYFYQVGLKLGL
-391 SRLVAGGLKLKMRER
+391 SRMVAGGLKLKMRER
-406 SGIDLPNETQPQ
+406 SGVDLPNETQPQ

-425 YFNERYGARGWVSGS
+425 YFNERYGARGWVPGS
-440 VAVNM
+440 VALNL

-461 FYTALATDGKAA
+461 FYTALATDGHAA
-473 KPEVVSRNP
+473 RPEIVSRNP
-482 ERTQIMNLTEAQMIG
+482 DRVQIMNLTEAQMLG
-497 IRLAM
+497 LRQAM

-507 DRGTANSARVDGISV
+507 SRGTANSARVEGITV

-542 FAPAEKPKILVG
+542 FAPVDQPKIVVG
-554 VFVEYGLHGSVA
+554 VFVEYGEHGYVA
-566 AGIATKIMAHYLKA
+566 ARIATKVMAHYLKA
-580 KTAPIVTTE
+580 ATAPVITTE

>member
-1 MSYHPN
+1 VSYHPN

-14 VARVLLAAG
+14 AARGLLAFG
-23 FLALTSAFFR
+23 FLALASAFFR
-33 AQVMRNKEYLAQA
+33 AQVVRNKEYLAQA

-62 ILDRN
+62 IYDRN
-67 GRVIAENLPGYAV
+67 GRIIAENLPGYAV

-89 LRAAMRRLSNIIPIT
+89 LRSAMRRLSNIIPVT

-114 WRRNPTRPAVI
+114 WRKNPTRPAVI

-156 YPDGPA
+156 YPDGP
-162 VASFVGYTGEI
+162 SFVGYTGEI
-173 TERELADSNYSDY
+173 TEKELADSSHADY

-202 AQLRGKEGVRYVE
+202 AQLRGREGVRYVE

-220 RVVRDANVRAEEEP
+220 RVVRDAGARAEQQP
-234 ESAKTL
+234 EAAKPL
-240 RTNIDMDLQLF
+240 RTNIDMDLQQF
-251 VMSLLGDSLRAGVV
+251 VVGLLGDSLRAGVV
-265 AIDPND
+265 ALDPKT
-271 GAVLALQ
+271 GAVLALH
-278 SSPTYDPNRFVGGIP
+278 SAPTFDPNRFVGGIP

-301 ADTRRPL
+301 TDERRPL

-330 AMEAGLVGL
+330 AMEAGLVTL
-339 DDHMP
+339 DDHMAV
-344 QPCTGG
+344 PCTGG
-350 YRYGRYFRCWNHK
+350 YRYGRYFRCWNRK
-363 GHGDISLRRAIEQSC
+363 GHGDVNLRQAIEQSC
-378 DVYFYQLGLKLGL
+378 DVFFYQVGLKLGL
-391 SRLVAGGLKLKMRER
+391 SRMVAGGLKLKMRER
-406 SGIDLPNETQPQ
+406 SGVDLPNETQPQ

-425 YFNERYGARGWVSGS
+425 YFNTRYGARGWVPGS
-440 VAVNM
+440 VSLNL

-473 KPEVVSRNP
+473 KPEIVSRNP

-497 IRLAM
+497 MRLAM

-507 DRGTANSARVDGISV
+507 ARGTANSARVEGISV

-542 FAPAEKPKILVG
+542 FAPADKPTILVG

-566 AGIATKIMAHYLKA
+566 AGIATKVMAHYLKA
-580 KTAPIVTTE
+580 ATAPVITTE

>member
-33 AQVMRNKEYLAQA
+33 AQVVRNKEYLAQA

-67 GRVIAENLPGYAV
+67 RRVIAENLPGYAV
-80 SLLSPTADS
+80 SLLSPSADS

-162 VASFVGYTGEI
+162 VASFVGYTGEV
-173 TERELADSNYSDY
+173 TERELADTNYSDY

-234 ESAKTL
+234 EAAKEL

-271 GAVLALQ
+271 GAVLALH
-278 SSPTYDPNRFVGGIP
+278 SAPTYDPNRFVGGIP
-293 AEYWRELN
+293 ADYWRELN
-301 ADTRRPL
+301 ADPRRPL

-363 GHGDISLRRAIEQSC
+363 GHGDINLRQAIEQSC
-378 DVYFYQLGLKLGL
+378 DVFFYQVGLKLGL
-391 SRLVAGGLKLKMRER
+391 SRMIAGGLKLKMRER
-406 SGIDLPNETQPQ
+406 SGVDLPNETQPQ

-425 YFNERYGARGWVSGS
+425 YFNERYGARGWVPGS
-440 VAVNM
+440 VAINL

-473 KPEVVSRNP
+473 KPEIVSRNA
-482 ERTQIMNLTEAQMIG
+482 ERIQIMNLTEAQLVG

-507 DRGTANSARVDGISV
+507 SRGTANSARVDGISV

-542 FAPAEKPKILVG
+542 FAPADKPKILVG

-566 AGIATKIMAHYLKA
+566 AGIATKVMAHYLKA
-580 KTAPIVTTE
+580 KTAPIVSTE

>member
-14 VARVLLAAG
+14 VARTLLVLG
-23 FLALTSAFFR
+23 FIALGTAFFR
-33 AQVMRNKEYLAQA
+33 AQVLRNKEYLAQA

-62 ILDRN
+62 IYDRN
-67 GRVIAENLPGYAV
+67 GKIIAENLPGFTV

-89 LRAAMRRLSNIIPIT
+89 LRSAMRRLSNIIPVT

-114 WRRNPTRPAVI
+114 WRKNPTRPAVI

-173 TERELADSNYSDY
+173 TERELADSSHAAY

-195 GLERSYE
+195 GLEKSYE
-202 AQLRGKEGVRYVE
+202 TQLRGTEGVRYVE

-220 RVVRDANVRAEEEP
+220 RVVKEAGARAEEAP
-234 ESAKTL
+234 EAAKPL
-240 RTNIDMDLQLF
+240 RTNIDLDLQRY
-251 VMSLLGDSLRAGVV
+251 VAGLLADTLRAGVV
-265 AIDPND
+265 ALDPQT
-271 GAVLALQ
+271 GAVLALY
-278 SSPTYDPNRFVGGIP
+278 SAPSYDPNRFVGGIP
-293 AEYWRELN
+293 ADYWRELN
-301 ADTRRPL
+301 TDPRRPL

-330 AMEAGLVGL
+330 AMEAGLVTL
-339 DDHMP
+339 DDYMP

-350 YRYGRYFRCWNHK
+350 YRYGRYFRCWNHR
-363 GHGDISLRRAIEQSC
+363 GHGNVNLRQAIEQSC
-378 DVYFYQLGLKLGL
+378 DVYFYQVGLKLGL

-406 SGIDLPNETQPQ
+406 SGVDLPNETQPQ

-425 YFNERYGARGWVSGS
+425 YFNQKYGARGWVAGS
-440 VAVNM
+440 VALNL

-461 FYTALATDGKAA
+461 FYTALASDGKAA
-473 KPEVVSRNP
+473 RPEIVTRNP
-482 ERTQIMNLTEAQMIG
+482 ERVAIMNLTEPQMMG
-497 IRLAM
+497 LRLAM

-507 DRGTANSARVDGISV
+507 SRGTANSARIEGISV

-542 FAPAEKPKILVG
+542 FAPAERPKIVVG
-554 VFVEYGLHGSVA
+554 VFVEYGEHGYVA
-566 AGIATKIMAHYLKA
+566 ARIATKVMEFYLKA
-580 KTAPIVTTE
+580 ATAPVVTTE

>member
-14 VARVLLAAG
+14 VARGLLVVG
-23 FLALTSAFFR
+23 FLALGSAFFR
-33 AQVMRNKEYLAQA
+33 AQVLRNKEYLAQA

-62 ILDRN
+62 IYDRN
-67 GRVIAENLPGYAV
+67 GKIIAENLPGFTV

-89 LRAAMRRLSNIIPIT
+89 LRSAMRRLSNIIPVT

-114 WRRNPTRPAVI
+114 WRKNPTRPAVI

-162 VASFVGYTGEI
+162 VASFVGYTGEV
-173 TERELADSNYSDY
+173 TERELEDTLHTDY

-195 GLERSYE
+195 GLEKSYE
-202 AQLRGKEGVRYVE
+202 RQLRGREGVRYVE
-215 VDARG
+215 VDSRG
-220 RVVRDANVRAEEEP
+220 RVVKEAGARAEEAP
-234 ESAKTL
+234 EAAKPL
-240 RTNIDMDLQLF
+240 RTNIDLDLQRF
-251 VMSLLGDSLRAGVV
+251 VAGLLGDSLRAGVV
-265 AIDPND
+265 ALDPET
-271 GAVLALQ
+271 GAVLALH
-278 SSPTYDPNRFVGGIP
+278 SAPSYDPNRFVGGIP
-293 AEYWRELN
+293 ADYWRELN
-301 ADTRRPL
+301 TDVRRPL

-330 AMEAGLVGL
+330 AMEAGLVQL
-339 DDHMP
+339 DDYMP

-350 YRYGRYFRCWNHK
+350 YRYGRYFRCWNHS
-363 GHGDISLRRAIEQSC
+363 GHGNLNLRQAIEQSC
-378 DVYFYQLGLKLGL
+378 DVYFYQVGLKLGL
-391 SRLVAGGLKLKMRER
+391 SRMVAGGLKLKMRER

-425 YFNERYGARGWVSGS
+425 YFNERYGARGWVAGS
-440 VAVNM
+440 VSLNL

-461 FYTALATDGKAA
+461 FYTALATDGRAA
-473 KPEVVSRNP
+473 RPEVVTRSP
-482 ERTQIMNLTEAQMIG
+482 ERASIMNLTEPQMLG
-497 IRLAM
+497 LRLAM

-507 DRGTANSARVDGISV
+507 SRGTANSARVEGITV

-542 FAPAEKPKILVG
+542 FAPAERPRIVVG
-554 VFVEYGLHGSVA
+554 VFVEYGEHGYVA
-566 AGIATKIMAHYLKA
+566 ARIATKVMAFYLKA
-580 KTAPIVTTE
+580 AMAPVVTTE

>member
-7 DVSRRAT
+7 EVSRRAT
-14 VARVLLAAG
+14 VARILLGVG
-23 FLALTSAFFR
+23 FIALTSAFFR

-67 GRVIAENLPGYAV
+67 GRIIAENLPGYAV
-80 SLLSPTADS
+80 SLLSPSADS
-89 LRAAMRRLSNIIPIT
+89 LRTAMRRLSNIIPIT

-114 WRRNPTRPAVI
+114 WRKNPTRPAVI

-173 TERELADSNYSDY
+173 TERELADTNFSDY

-220 RVVRDANVRAEEEP
+220 RVVRDAGARAEEEP
-234 ESAKTL
+234 QAAAKL

-265 AIDPND
+265 AIDPRD
-271 GAVLALQ
+271 GAILALH
-278 SSPTYDPNRFVGGIP
+278 SAPTYDPNRFVGGIP
-293 AEYWRELN
+293 AEYWKELN
-301 ADTRRPL
+301 TDSRRPL

-322 WKLATSAM
+322 WKLATAAM
-330 AMEAGLVGL
+330 AMEAGLVQL

-378 DVYFYQLGLKLGL
+378 DVYFYQVGLKLGL
-391 SRLVAGGLKLKMRER
+391 SRLIAGGLKLKMRER

-440 VAVNM
+440 VAINM

-473 KPEVVSRNP
+473 KPEIVSRNP
-482 ERTQIMNLTEAQMIG
+482 ERTQIMNLTEPQMIG
-497 IRLAM
+497 MRLAM

-507 DRGTANSARVDGISV
+507 DRGTANSARVEGISV

-542 FAPAEKPKILVG
+542 FAPADKPTILVG

-566 AGIATKIMAHYLKA
+566 AGIATKVMAHYLKVR
-580 KTAPIVTTE
+580 TAPIVATE

>member
-14 VARVLLAAG
+14 VARILLGIG
-23 FLALTSAFFR
+23 FIALTSAFFR

-67 GRVIAENLPGYAV
+67 GRIIAENLPGYAV
-80 SLLSPTADS
+80 SLLSPSADS
-89 LRAAMRRLSNIIPIT
+89 LRTAMRRLSNIIPIT

-114 WRRNPTRPAVI
+114 WRKNPTRPAVI

-173 TERELADSNYSDY
+173 TERELADTNFSDY

-220 RVVRDANVRAEEEP
+220 RVVRDAGARAEEEP
-234 ESAKTL
+234 QAAAKL

-265 AIDPND
+265 AIDPRD
-271 GAVLALQ
+271 GAILALH
-278 SSPTYDPNRFVGGIP
+278 SAPTYDPNRFVGGIP
-293 AEYWRELN
+293 AEYWKELN
-301 ADTRRPL
+301 TDPRRPL

-322 WKLATSAM
+322 WKLATAAM
-330 AMEAGLVGL
+330 AMEAGLVQL

-378 DVYFYQLGLKLGL
+378 DVYFYQVGLKLGL
-391 SRLVAGGLKLKMRER
+391 SRLIAGGLKLKMRER

-425 YFNERYGARGWVSGS
+425 YFNERYGARGWVPGS
-440 VAVNM
+440 VAINM

-461 FYTALATDGKAA
+461 FYTALATDGRAA
-473 KPEVVSRNP
+473 KPEIVSRNP

-497 IRLAM
+497 MRLAM

-507 DRGTANSARVDGISV
+507 DRGTANSARVEGISV

-542 FAPAEKPKILVG
+542 FAPADKPTILVG

-566 AGIATKIMAHYLKA
+566 AGIATKVMAHYLKV
-580 KTAPIVTTE
+580 KTAPIVATE